1 MRVEDEPDADGNAN
15 ALIYMDTDSMSISF
29 QGTNTRNFLRYN
41 YNGGNP
47 LFSCYAQGSSV
58 QTPAYIF
65 KAQAEAEGLRGDVN
79 DDKAV
84 TIGDVTDLIDYL
96 LSGNDEGINLQN
108 ANCNLDEGVT
118 ISDVTALIDFL
129 LSGQW

>member
-1 MRVEDEPDADGNAN
+1 MVILCSLA
-15 ALIYMDTDSMSISF
+15 
-29 QGTNTRNFLRYN
+29 
-41 YNGGNP
+41 
-47 LFSCYAQGSSV
+47 
-58 QTPAYIF
+58 IF
-65 KAQAEAEGLRGDVN
+65 KAQAEGMRGDVN